1 MNFISLRLLLAS
13 VCFAALSACLPEDN
27 ETSQD
32 TPADPPIRG
41 LIATLVESAEE
52 VTVRRYPGVL
62 EPEEVNPLSF
72 EVGGR
77 LGRIELDVGESVA
90 SNQLLAALEP
100 DQFETRIENRQA
112 ALDEVKAT
120 LSQAEDDLARSEQLF
135 STGTIT
141 KVRRDEDLTA
151 VKQNRARLTQAEKDL
166 ASAEQDLADAQ
177 LFAPFDG
184 IIDTIDVDSF
194 ATVSAGQTVL
204 SLYQQSAYEVSFSVS
219 FDVIGQLVV
228 GTQASIRLAD
238 DPTVTLQGVV
248 SELGERA
255 GQVSSFPVV
264 VTLTET
270 VPIIKAGMAVE
281 VALEFPLPAAKGH
294 LIPMTAAIPDVDIPE
309 NAGPN
314 EIVSLEVF
322 VFDPDTSTVKRR
334 AVKMAGIRENQFLV
348 ISGLASGEYVATKG
362 VTFLRE
368 GMEVNLLS
376 GREGN

>member
-314 EIVSLEVF
+314 EVVSLEVF

>member
-1 MNFISLRLLLAS
+1 MTFTSLRLWVAGACL
-13 VCFAALSACLPEDN
+13 AALAACIPDDSDVSKDAK
-27 ETSQD
+27 T
-32 TPADPPIRG
+32 DPPIRG

-77 LGRIELDVGESVA
+77 LGRIELDVGERVTSD
-90 SNQLLAALEP
+90 QLLAELEP
-100 DQFETRIENRQA
+100 EQFQTIIENRQA
-112 ALDEVKAT
+112 ALEEVKAT
-120 LSQAEDDLARSEQLF
+120 LAQAEDDLARSEQLF
-135 STGTIT
+135 ATGTIT
-141 KVRRDEDLTA
+141 KVRRDEDLTT

-166 ASAEQDLADAQ
+166 AAAEQDLADAK

-219 FDVIGQLVV
+219 SDVIGQLVV
-228 GTQASIRLAD
+228 GTPATIRLSD

-264 VTLTET
+264 VTLTES
-270 VPIIKAGMAVE
+270 VSIIKAGMAVE
-281 VALEFPLPAAKGH
+281 VSLEFPLPTAKGH

-309 NAGPN
+309 NAGPTD
-314 EIVSLEVF
+314 VVPLEVF
-322 VFDPDTSTVKRR
+322 VFDPESSTVKRR
-334 AVKMAGIRENQFLV
+334 AVQMAGIRENQFLI
-348 ISGLASGEYVATKG
+348 ISGLEPGEYVATKG

-368 GMEVNLLS
+368 GMQVNLLYD
-376 GREGN
+376 REGN

>member
-1 MNFISLRLLLAS
+1 MTFTSLRLWVAGACL
-13 VCFAALSACLPEDN
+13 AALAACIPDDSDVSKDAK
-27 ETSQD
+27 T
-32 TPADPPIRG
+32 DPPIRG

-77 LGRIELDVGESVA
+77 LGRIELDVGERVTSD
-90 SNQLLAALEP
+90 QLLAELEP
-100 DQFETRIENRQA
+100 EQFQTIIENRQA
-112 ALDEVKAT
+112 ALEEVKAT
-120 LSQAEDDLARSEQLF
+120 LAQAEDDLARSEQLF
-135 STGTIT
+135 ATGTIT
-141 KVRRDEDLTA
+141 KVRRDEDLTT

-166 ASAEQDLADAQ
+166 AAAEQDLADAK

-228 GTQASIRLAD
+228 GTPATIRLSD

-264 VTLTET
+264 VTLTES
-270 VPIIKAGMAVE
+270 VSIIKAGMAVE
-281 VALEFPLPAAKGH
+281 VSLEFPLPTAKGH

-309 NAGPN
+309 NAGPTD
-314 EIVSLEVF
+314 VVPLEVF
-322 VFDPDTSTVKRR
+322 VFDPESSTVKRR
-334 AVKMAGIRENQFLV
+334 AVQMAGIRENQFLI
-348 ISGLASGEYVATKG
+348 ISGLEPGEYVATKG

-368 GMEVNLLS
+368 GMQVNLLYD
-376 GREGN
+376 REGN

>member
-1 MNFISLRLLLAS
+1 MTYSSLKLWAAGVFL
-13 VCFAALSACLPEDN
+13 AALAACIPDDSDVSED
-27 ETSQD
+27 TK
-32 TPADPPIRG
+32 ADPPIRG
-41 LIATLVESAEE
+41 LVATLVENAEE

-77 LGRIELDVGESVA
+77 LGRIELDVGERVMSD
-90 SNQLLAALEP
+90 QLLAELEP
-100 DQFETRIENRQA
+100 EQFQTTIENRQA
-112 ALDEVKAT
+112 AVEEVKAT
-120 LSQAEDDLARSEQLF
+120 LTQAEDDLERSEQLF
-135 STGTIT
+135 ETGTIT

-166 ASAEQDLADAQ
+166 VVAEQDLADAK

-194 ATVSAGQTVL
+194 ATISAGQTIL

-228 GTQASIRLAD
+228 GTPATIRLAD
-238 DPTVTLQGVV
+238 DPAVLLQGVV

-264 VTLTET
+264 VRLTET
-270 VPIIKAGMAVE
+270 VPTIKAGMAVE
-281 VALEFPLPAAKGH
+281 VSFEFPLPATKGH
-294 LIPMTAAIPDVDIPE
+294 LVPMTAAIPDVNIPE
-309 NAGPN
+309 NAAPTD
-314 EIVSLEVF
+314 VVPLEVF
-322 VFDPDTSTVKRR
+322 VFDPESSTVKRR
-334 AVKMAGIRENQFLV
+334 AVEMAGIRENQFLI
-348 ISGLASGEYVATKG
+348 ISGLEPGEYVATKG

-368 GMEVNLLS
+368 GMLVNLLTD
-376 GREGN
+376 REGN